1 MATPPPRLWTRRRV
15 LALIGASAGAG
26 ALALACRSEERDP
39 DPGPGATAPDP
50 APPPAPAARAA
61 ASPPAPAPAATPES
75 TPTPTP
81 TPTPAPSPAPEAT
94 PAPRP
99 VPPAGLFERALL
111 PGTPWETPAYLR
123 HSGVRGPVVMVLG
136 GVHGNEPG
144 GWLAAENIPE
154 IEITRGSLIVV
165 PRANVVATRL
175 HQRTTEELGDLN
187 RLYPGSSLAER
198 PMARMASR
206 LISLARQ
213 YRAELLLDLHES
225 WQFYV
230 ERTIQGTAAIGQTM
244 SAGPGPEQGTIAQAI
259 ADRVN
264 AQVESERELLIVR
277 TRFGGSFGGDPA
289 FGDDTWGSGWVP
301 GRGSSSLSVGRY
313 VDGLTPVLVEMG
325 QQSQPVERRAE
336 LHRAVVRAA
345 LEMRG
350 ML

>member
-1 MATPPPRLWTRRRV
+1 MATHPPRPWTRRRL

-26 ALALACRSEERDP
+26 ALALACRTEVR
-39 DPGPGATAPDP
+39 DPGPGAAVREPE
-50 APPPAPAARAA
+50 PPPAPAARA
-61 ASPPAPAPAATPES
+61 TG
-75 TPTPTP
+75 
-81 TPTPAPSPAPEAT
+81 PTPAPGPGATPAPEPSAT
-94 PAPRP
+94 PVPTPAPGPAPASTPTPRP
-99 VPPAGLFERALL
+99 VPPAGLSERALL
-111 PGTPWETPAYLR
+111 PGTPWETPAYVR
-123 HSGVRGPVVMVLG
+123 HSGVRGPAVMVLG

-144 GWLAAENIPE
+144 SWLAAASLPE

-175 HQRTTEELGDLN
+175 GERTTEELGDLN

-206 LISLARQ
+206 LIALARQ
-213 YRAELLLDLHES
+213 YGAELLLDLHES

-230 ERTIQGTAAIGQTM
+230 ERTIRGTAAIGQTM

-259 ADRVN
+259 ASRVN
-264 AQVESERELLIVR
+264 AQVERERELLIVR
-277 TRFGGSFGGDPA
+277 TRFGGSVGGDPA
-289 FGDDTWGSGWVP
+289 FDGGSWGSGWVP

-325 QQSQPVERRAE
+325 QQRQPVERRAE

-345 LEMRG
+345 LELRG